1 MFKRKNNVILPPA
14 KIGII
19 GGGQLGKMLAFEAK
33 RMGYTVIILDP
44 TQNCPAGQV
53 ADKQIVGSLHDS
65 NEIRKL
71 AELTD
76 VVTYEFEFVN
86 ADVLCELESE
96 GYKIYPSGSTLKKIQ
111 NKYIQKS
118 VFSSAGLPVPRF
130 TKINH
135 IEDIEEGIKDFGFP
149 LVLKHC
155 TGGYDGKGNIVIK
168 DKKDIEN
175 VKNDLLLEKY
185 EMMIEEFVAFDR
197 ELSIVVARSF
207 DGKITY
213 FPVAENTHEDSILKL
228 TKVPAKI
235 SDQVEYKIK
244 DIAQKVLEVFDDIGI
259 FCIEIFL
266 TANGEVYINEVAPR
280 PHNSAHYTIEACITS
295 QFEQQLRAIT
305 GMPLGSTKLMSPAV
319 MVNVLGKQPIY
330 GEYSVKGV
338 GRILEEEGVYLHF
351 YGKQFV
357 DVKKKIG
364 HITVLDDSL
373 EKAEEKSIIALENLL
388 IEPIKEEI

>member
-1 MFKRKNNVILPPA
+1 MFKRNNNTILPPA

-44 TQNCPAGQV
+44 TLNCPAGQV
-53 ADKQIVGSLHDS
+53 VDKQIVGSLHDS

-76 VVTYEFEFVN
+76 VITYEFEFVN

-96 GYKIYPSGSTLKKIQ
+96 GYKVYPSGTTLKKIQ

-118 VFSSAGLPVPRF
+118 IFQSMGLPVPRF

-135 IEDIEEGIKDFGFP
+135 IKDIEGAVKDYGFP
-149 LVLKHC
+149 IILKNC

-168 DKKDIEN
+168 NKKDIGSLEN
-175 VKNDLLLEKY
+175 ELLLQKHEF
-185 EMMIEEFVAFDR
+185 MVEEFVAFDR
-197 ELSIVVARSF
+197 ELSIVAARSL

-213 FPVAENTHEDSILKL
+213 FPVAENIHEDSILRL

-235 SDQVEYKIK
+235 NDEVKCKITN
-244 DIAQKVLEVFDDIGI
+244 IAQKILEIFDDVGI
-259 FCIEIFL
+259 FCIELFL
-266 TANGEVYINEVAPR
+266 TASGEVYINEVAPR

-305 GMPLGSTKLMSPAV
+305 GMPLGSTKLLSPAV
-319 MVNVLGKQPIY
+319 MVNILGKQSIHGDY
-330 GEYSVKGV
+330 IVEGV
-338 GRILEEEGVYLHF
+338 NRILEEEGVYLHF

-364 HITVLDDSL
+364 HITALDDSL
-373 EKAEEKSIIALENLL
+373 EKAEEKSIIALKNLE
-388 IEPIKEEI
+388 IELIKEEI